1 MTQLVEVPLWGLVAL
16 AAFAGFW
23 LLDRALIPSVRWAL
37 RRRANRAIARLNQ
50 RLQVKIPP
58 FKLARRRVLIEQ
70 ILNDADVVDSIG
82 AYARAEDIPQEIA
95 LAKARTYAREIV
107 PSFSAYAYFGF
118 GTRISRWL
126 SMLLYRVRLGA
137 SDDAALKAIPSD
149 TSVVFMINHRS
160 NMDYVLVTYMAAQS
174 SALSYAVGEW
184 AHIFGLRA
192 LLRAMGAFFIRRNSR
207 NALYRKVLSRYV
219 AMATRGGVTQAVFPE
234 GGLTRDGCLR
244 APKIGLLSYMV
255 SDFDPSGARD
265 IVFVPVGINYDR
277 VLEDRVLTEGASH
290 EADGTPPRF
299 AFSLTALLRYCAS
312 GVWRMLNGRWY
323 RNGYTCVSF
332 GAPRSLKAWLA
343 ARDVDFRALEDAP
356 RRAEMDALAEQIMA
370 DIGAIVP
377 VLPVALVASALQHT
391 ETDGVTAFEL
401 KGRIF
406 RLIDELEHAGAHIHI
421 PRHDLDYAIDVGL
434 RMLTLRG
441 IVTADD
447 GLIAPNPEEQK
458 LLSYYANSIA
468 HLMGGGDGAA
478 GEN

>member
-1 MTQLVEVPLWGLVAL
+1 MQPVEVPLWGLVAL
-16 AAFAGFW
+16 AILAGFW

-70 ILNDADVVDSIG
+70 ILNDADVVDAVG
-82 AYARAEDIPQEIA
+82 AYARAEDIPPEVA
-95 LAKARTYAREIV
+95 LAKARRYAREIV

-118 GTRISRWL
+118 GTRVSRWL
-126 SMLLYRVRLGA
+126 STLLYRVRLGA
-137 SDDAALKAIPSD
+137 TDDAALQAIPSD

-184 AHIFGLRA
+184 AHIFGLKT

-234 GGLTRDGCLR
+234 GGLTRDGRLR

-255 SDFDPSGARD
+255 SDFDPSGGRD

-277 VLEDRVLTEGASH
+277 VLEDRVLTEKNTQTR
-290 EADGTPPRF
+290 DGMPARF
-299 AFSLTALLRYCAS
+299 GFSPAAFLRYCAS
-312 GVWRMLNGRWY
+312 GLWRMINGRWY

-343 ARDVDFRALEDAP
+343 AREIDFRALDEEP
-356 RRAEMDALAEQIMA
+356 RRVEMAALAEQIME

-377 VLPVALVASALQHT
+377 VLPVALVASALQRV
-391 ETDGVTAFEL
+391 EPGGVTAFEL

-406 RLIDELEHAGAHIHI
+406 SLIAKLEAAGAHIHI
-421 PRHDLDYAIDVGL
+421 PRKDLDYAIDVGL

-441 IVTADD
+441 LATVKDA
-447 GLIAPNPEEQK
+447 LIAPNPDEQD
-458 LLSYYANSIA
+458 LLAYYASSIA
-468 HLMGGGDGAA
+468 HLVEGSTGAA